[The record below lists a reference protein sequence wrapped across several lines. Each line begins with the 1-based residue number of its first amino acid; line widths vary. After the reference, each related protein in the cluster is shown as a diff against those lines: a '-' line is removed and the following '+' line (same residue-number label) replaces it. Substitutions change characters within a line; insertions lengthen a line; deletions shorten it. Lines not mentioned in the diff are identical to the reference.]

1 MNIEPPAG
9 KKLTWLVIFETNAAQ
24 KHDSWTD
31 AQMTT
36 V

>member
-1 MNIEPPAG
+1 MNIEPPAEE
-9 KKLTWLVIFETNAAQ
+9 KLDWLVVFEKNVTQ

-31 AQMTT
+31 AHMMT